1 MMTEVLAKAR
11 RDRAAA
17 RQLLTVLTFSCRTLA
32 RFEEERAYLFGM
44 GVPAEFLPVARELG
58 RLDLLQPA
66 DVS

>member
-1 MMTEVLAKAR
+1 MALAPAPHR
-11 RDRAAA
+11 RVYVGDR
-17 RQLLTVLTFSCRTLA
+17 RRTLA

-44 GVPAEFLPVARELG
+44 GVPAEFLPIAREFG